1 MEKQDYDKLGL
12 PILQIEARL
21 INWINHKNK
30 DKFPNAKNSIL
41 KLSIEMEAKDV

>member
-21 INWINHKNK
+21 INWNNHKNK

-41 KLSIEMEAKDV
+41 KLSIEIEANDV